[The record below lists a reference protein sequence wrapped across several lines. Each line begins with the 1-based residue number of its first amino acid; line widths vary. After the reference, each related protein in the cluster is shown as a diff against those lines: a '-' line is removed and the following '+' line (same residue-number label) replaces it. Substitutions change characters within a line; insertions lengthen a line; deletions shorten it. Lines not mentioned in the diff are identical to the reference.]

1 MKLSRCH
8 AFTLMELLV
17 TLAIMGVLAMTVL
30 PVAQLAQQRSREE
43 ALRRALRDIRQ
54 AIDAYKRASDEDRIE
69 RQAGASGY
77 PKNLHLLVEG
87 VADQRDPKRRRLY
100 FLRRIPRD
108 PFNPDPTAEGG
119 GWILRSYASEADD
132 PQPGDDVYDIR
143 SVSTATGLNGIPYRD
158 W

>member
-1 MKLSRCH
+1 MNLPRCR

-43 ALRRALRDIRQ
+43 ELRRALRDIRQ
-54 AIDAYKRASDEDRIE
+54 AIDSYKRASDEGRIE

-77 PKNLHLLVEG
+77 PNNLHLLVEG
-87 VADQRDPKRRRLY
+87 VVDQRDPKRRRLY

-108 PFNPDPTAEGG
+108 PFNSDPAAEAG
-119 GWILRSYASEADD
+119 GWILRSYASGADD
-132 PQPGDDVYDIR
+132 PQPGEDVYDIR